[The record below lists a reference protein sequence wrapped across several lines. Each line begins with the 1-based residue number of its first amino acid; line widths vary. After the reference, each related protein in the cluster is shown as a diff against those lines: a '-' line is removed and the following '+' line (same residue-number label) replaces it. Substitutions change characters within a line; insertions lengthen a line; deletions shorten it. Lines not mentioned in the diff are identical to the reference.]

1 MEIFEIK
8 GLDCSKAK
16 NRMILL
22 KEVKKLLK
30 TDEKP
35 SKERLEK
42 VCKSLQNRYGYIM
55 RKFRQKDG
63 KLFVSIEVE
72 RGGYSSLCCLSYY
85 EAMCKYILF
94 VKAYLDYKKLGVK

>member
-8 GLDCSKAK
+8 GLDCSKTK
-16 NRMILL
+16 NRVILL

-35 SKERLEK
+35 SKEKLEK
-42 VCKSLQNRYGYIM
+42 VCKSLQNKYGYIM
-55 RKFRQKDG
+55 RRFKQKDD
-63 KLFVSIEVE
+63 KLFISIEVE
-72 RGGYSSLCCLSYY
+72 NGSYSTFCCLSYY

-94 VKAYLDYKKLGVK
+94 VKACIDNKKIGVK

>member
-8 GLDCSKAK
+8 GLDCSKTK
-16 NRMILL
+16 NRVILL

-35 SKERLEK
+35 SKEKHEK
-42 VCKSLQNRYGYIM
+42 VCKSLQSKHGYMM
-55 RKFRQKDG
+55 RRFKQKDD

-72 RGGYSSLCCLSYY
+72 KGSYSTFCCLSYY
-85 EAMCKYILF
+85 EAMCKYRLC
-94 VKAYLDYKKLGVK
+94 VKACLDNKKLGVK

>member
-8 GLDCSKAK
+8 GLDCSKTK
-16 NRMILL
+16 NRVILL

-42 VCKSLQNRYGYIM
+42 VCRSLQNKHGYIM
-55 RKFRQKDG
+55 RRFKQKED
-63 KLFVSIEVE
+63 KLFVSVEV
-72 RGGYSSLCCLSYY
+72 GKGSYSTFCCLSYY

-94 VKAYLDYKKLGVK
+94 VKAYLDNKKLGVK

>member
-8 GLDCSKAK
+8 GLDCSKTK

-22 KEVKKLLK
+22 KEVKSLIK

-35 SKERLEK
+35 SKEKLEK
-42 VCKSLQNRYGYIM
+42 ICKSLQKKYGYKVK
-55 RKFRQKDG
+55 KFRQSDG
-63 KLFVSIEVE
+63 KLFMSIEVE
-72 RGGYSSLCCLSYY
+72 RGSYSNLCCLSYY

>member
-8 GLDCSKAK
+8 GLDCSKTK

-35 SKERLEK
+35 SKEKLEK
-42 VCKSLQNRYGYIM
+42 EILEKQRELLTAKTEALKAEQRIEELYADAIDAMKEYS
-55 RKFRQKDG
+55 G
-63 KLFVSIEVE
+63 KKI
-72 RGGYSSLCCLSYY
+72 
-85 EAMCKYILF
+85 
-94 VKAYLDYKKLGVK
+94 DHD